1 MNIEVSFPGGKRV
14 AARVG
19 DHLIETD
26 QPAQLGGAGSAPA
39 PFDLFLAAL
48 GTCAGIYVLGFLQSR
63 GLPTAGLRVRQ
74 HVEMDSE
81 THLASRVCL
90 EITLPSGVPERYRA
104 AIVRAAESSKV
115 KKTLAHPPSFE
126 VGLAPS
132 EQVTHV

>member
-1 MNIEVSFPGGKRV
+1 MDIEISFPGGKRV

-26 QPAQLGGAGSAPA
+26 QPEQLGGAGSAPA

-63 GLPTAGLRVRQ
+63 GLPTQGLRVRQ
-74 HVEMDSE
+74 QVEMDSE

-90 EITLPSGVPERYRA
+90 EISLPPGVPERYRP
-104 AIVRAAESSKV
+104 AILRAAQSCKV
-115 KKTLAHPPSFE
+115 KKTLAQPPLFE
-126 VGLAPS
+126 VGFGA
-132 EQVTHV
+132 E